1 MRLLVDVGVGTAV
14 EGLLR
19 ECGHDVLAVRDV
31 DPRLPDAQV
40 LARAL
45 RERRLVITMDKDF
58 GDLVYRRG
66 LAHTGVLLL
75 RLEDAT
81 GEEKR
86 AVVRAIFEQYGEGLP
101 GRFSVYQDGRLRM
114 RPALQS

>member
-1 MRLLVDVGVGTAV
+1 MKVIVDVGVGRAV

-31 DPRLPDAQV
+31 DPRLPDGQI
-40 LARAL
+40 LARAV
-45 RERRLVITMDKDF
+45 REHRLVITMDRDF
-58 GDLVYRRG
+58 GELVYRRG
-66 LAHTGVLLL
+66 LTHTGVLLL

-86 AVVRAIFEQYGEGLP
+86 AVVRAIFDEHGDALP
-101 GRFSVYQDGRLRM
+101 GRFSVYQRGRLRM
-114 RPALQS
+114 RSGLES

>member
-1 MRLLVDVGVGTAV
+1 MRGRHV
-14 EGLLR
+14 EPELAER
-19 ECGHDVLAVRDV
+19 PVLS
-31 DPRLPDAQV
+31 QI

-45 RERRLVITMDKDF
+45 RERRLVITDF

-66 LAHTGVLLL
+66 LAHTGVLLP

-86 AVVRAIFEQYGEGLP
+86 AVVRAIFEQYGEALP
-101 GRFSVYQDGRLRM
+101 GRFTVYQDGRLRM